1 MRKKT
6 FTSKNLAAIIQTLS
20 TSDKEDLVI
29 GILSNAKFITLAKQV
44 RSILYRRYAK
54 KEFFEKTKVFTPLNL
69 SQNALQQIS
78 SSTKM
83 SLADAQ
89 IIIDKSVTAGAIIKS
104 GPCKIDASLQTML
117 KNFLNQSL
125 HNN

>member
-1 MRKKT
+1 M
-6 FTSKNLAAIIQTLS
+6 
-20 TSDKEDLVI
+20 
-29 GILSNAKFITLAKQV
+29 GILTNPKFITFAEQV
-44 RSILYRRYAK
+44 RSILCRKNAK
-54 KEFFEKTKVFTPLNL
+54 KEFFEKTKIFTPQEL
-69 SQNALQQIS
+69 SQKTLQQIS

-104 GPCKIDASLQTML
+104 GSCKIDASLQTML